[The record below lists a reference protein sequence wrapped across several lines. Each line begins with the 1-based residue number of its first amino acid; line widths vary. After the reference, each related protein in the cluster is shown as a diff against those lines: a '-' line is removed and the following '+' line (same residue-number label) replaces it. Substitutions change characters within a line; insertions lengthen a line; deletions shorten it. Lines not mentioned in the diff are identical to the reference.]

1 MAFRNFTPHT
11 LNLILPDGSELV
23 FPSEGVA
30 RVSATPGKVSM
41 VDGIPVAAPDT
52 FGEVTGLPDEA
63 GTDSDDYFI
72 VSGMVGAALKGVT
85 GILVPGTGPSDNPV
99 RVDGRIVA
107 VTRFKFV

>member
-41 VDGIPVAAPDT
+41 VDGIPVADPDT
-52 FGEVTGLPDEA
+52 FGEVTGLPSAADIEE
-63 GTDSDDYFI
+63 GDYII
-72 VSGMVGAALKGVT
+72 VSGMVGAALKPGSGFV
-85 GILVPGTGPSDNPV
+85 VPGTGPSDNPV

>member
-11 LNLILPDGSELV
+11 LNLILPDGSEVTL
-23 FPSEGVA
+23 PSEGIA
-30 RVSATPGKVSM
+30 RVSATPGPVGLI
-41 VDGIPVAAPDT
+41 DGIPVADPDT

-85 GILVPGTGPSDNPV
+85 GILVPGTGPNDGPI
-99 RVDGRIVA
+99 REDGRIVA
-107 VTRFKFV
+107 VTRLKMV